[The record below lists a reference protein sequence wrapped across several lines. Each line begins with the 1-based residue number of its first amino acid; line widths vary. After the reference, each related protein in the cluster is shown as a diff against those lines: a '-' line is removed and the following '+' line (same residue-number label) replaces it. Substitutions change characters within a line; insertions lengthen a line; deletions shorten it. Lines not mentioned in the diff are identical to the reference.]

1 MLLRMAL
8 FQSSFVDEYYS
19 TVCMHTSHLLYPFT
33 CQWTFK
39 LFPCRQYYIQC
50 WYKLKGTNYSFVL
63 GMPRSVITGSYG
75 NSIITFLR
83 KLHTVFYNAC
93 TSLHSRQQCMRDPFS
108 WHPHQHF
115 LFVFFLILAILTGV
129 RWYLIVVLIC
139 IFLMISDVENLVMCL
154 LAICIFFLGR
164 PRGMEWGG
172 RREESSGWGTHVY
185 LWWIHFDIWQN

>member
-1 MLLRMAL
+1 MSICIYRHTYHTFFIYSSTDKTLRFFHILACVNTAAMNIGVYVS
-8 FQSSFVDEYYS
+8 FQISAFAVFRNILNRGIAE
-19 TVCMHTSHLLYPFT
+19 
-33 CQWTFK
+33 
-39 LFPCRQYYIQC
+39 
-50 WYKLKGTNYSFVL
+50 
-63 GMPRSVITGSYG
+63 SYG
-75 NSIITFLR
+75 NSNFTFLR

-185 LWWIHFDIWQN
+185 LWQIHFDIWQN